1 METGTIVLVGIG
13 GLAALG
19 VVYMIGQSSGQ
30 QSAIA
35 NQSASGSNYQ
45 NQQQNNDAALLGG
58 AIRGFIGG
66 IGDAIS
72 SSNRNTGGNTSNPTG
87 TSGSYNNM
95 GQYMPYGN
103 LGSFGF
109 PTPYRA

>member
-1 METGTIVLVGIG
+1 MILVGIG
-13 GLAALG
+13 GLAAIG

-30 QSAIA
+30 QAAFA
-35 NQSASGSNYQ
+35 NQSVSNPNFQ
-45 NQQQNNDAALLGG
+45 NQQRNNDAALLGG
-58 AIRGFIGG
+58 AIRGIISG

-72 SSNRNTGGNTSNPTG
+72 SSNRNTGGNTSNPNG
-87 TSGSYNNM
+87 TTGSYNNM

-103 LGSFGF
+103 LGNFGS